1 MNALDTCVMHT
12 QAVILSEDDWNLV
25 TNGRTLL
32 NDEGEITPAAFEVM
46 MLHQVLCGAVC
57 CECVYICTRAL
68 TLSAM
73 IRHPLCARICTAV
86 CIVGVACACAA
97 VGTFVATVCSAFYV
111 SFA

>member
-1 MNALDTCVMHT
+1 MDTCVLNALDTCVLNALEACEQLDTCVMHT

-57 CECVYICTRAL
+57 CECVFHCFSRLWHSRGQRAGNAL
-68 TLSAM
+68 NPVLVPA
-73 IRHPLCARICTAV
+73 LC
-86 CIVGVACACAA
+86 
-97 VGTFVATVCSAFYV
+97 
-111 SFA
+111 